1 PVVAPVAVDI
11 LSVPAKRP
19 LTTESTTESATESTT
34 TDAIAANEPYLDPR
48 KRLRSAASVTSTSA
62 QVIGILKRKDSAQ
75 CKKHVM
81 FSRRNRFKEI
91 PPLLVE
97 ENEEV
102 APESS
107 TDSTPASSSESPE
120 STAPEEPPEAL
131 DHELEARLKDAK
143 HKRMQVEM
151 LAYYKPNSL
160 VATPPIPRSSPSPA
174 EATNQE
180 KPKKRRRHTTLG

>member
-1 PVVAPVAVDI
+1 PVITAVAVDI
-11 LSVPAKRP
+11 MSVPAKRP
-19 LTTESTTESATESTT
+19 LTTESITESATESITA
-34 TDAIAANEPYLDPR
+34 DAIAANEPYPDPR
-48 KRLRSAASVTSTSA
+48 KRLRSATPVTSTSA

-75 CKKHVM
+75 RKKHVM
-81 FSRRNRFKEI
+81 FSRRNKFKEI

-102 APESS
+102 APEDS

-120 STAPEEPPEAL
+120 SAAPDEPPEVI

-160 VATPPIPRSSPSPA
+160 VATPPIPRSLPSST
-174 EATNQE
+174 EVTNQD
-180 KPKKRRRHTTLG
+180 KPKKRRRHTTL